1 MGLKQ
6 ISVSMISKDLLPNTM
21 LTQVPLFSGLSDT
34 EIQPVLS
41 HATKKTIAK
50 NTIIITEGDLSV
62 SLYVILSGKVKVFL
76 QDNEGREVVLNS
88 QEAGEYFGELALI
101 DDEPRSASVMTLE
114 KSTFLV
120 ISKEEF
126 KQVLCNHPDI
136 AFGLIKGLV
145 LRLRCLTENV
155 KDLALTDVYG
165 RVSKL
170 LSGLAR
176 AQAGKRVIE
185 NCLTQQE
192 IANRVGASR
201 EMVGRI
207 LRDLT
212 TGGYITVEGKCIFI
226 NDKLPLG
233 W

>member
-1 MGLKQ
+1 M
-6 ISVSMISKDLLPNTM
+6 IPAMISKDTPSNAM
-21 LTQVPLFSGLSDT
+21 LTQVPLFSGLSDA
-34 EIQPVLS
+34 EIQSVLS
-41 HATKKTIAK
+41 HATKKTVTK
-50 NTIIITEGDLSV
+50 NTIIISEGDQSA

-76 QDNEGREVVLNS
+76 QDDEGKEVVLNYH
-88 QEAGEYFGELALI
+88 EAGEYFGELALI
-101 DDEPRSASVMTLE
+101 DDAPRSASVMTVE

-126 KQVLCNHPDI
+126 KQMLSNHPDV
-136 AFGLIKGLV
+136 AFSLVKGLV
-145 LRLRCLTENV
+145 LRLRLLTENV

-165 RVSKL
+165 RVVKL
-170 LSGLAR
+170 LSGLAKP
-176 AQAGKRVIE
+176 QAGKGVITDGP
-185 NCLTQQE
+185 TQQD

-212 TGGYITVEGKCIFI
+212 TGGYIKIEGKSIII
-226 NDKLPLG
+226 NDKLPPG

>member
-1 MGLKQ
+1 M
-6 ISVSMISKDLLPNTM
+6 IPVMISKDTPSNAM
-21 LTQVPLFSGLSDT
+21 LMQVPLFSGLSDA

-41 HATKKTIAK
+41 HATKKTVAK
-50 NTIIITEGDLSV
+50 NTIIISEGDRSA
-62 SLYVILSGKVKVFL
+62 SLYVVLSGKVKVFL
-76 QDNEGREVVLNS
+76 QDNEGKEVVLNS
-88 QEAGEYFGELALI
+88 HEAGEYFGELALI

-165 RVSKL
+165 RVVKL
-170 LSGLAR
+170 LSGLAKH
-176 AQAGKRVIE
+176 QTGKGVITDGP
-185 NCLTQQE
+185 TQQD

-212 TGGYITVEGKCIFI
+212 TGGYIKIEGKSIII
-226 NDKLPLG
+226 NDKLPPG